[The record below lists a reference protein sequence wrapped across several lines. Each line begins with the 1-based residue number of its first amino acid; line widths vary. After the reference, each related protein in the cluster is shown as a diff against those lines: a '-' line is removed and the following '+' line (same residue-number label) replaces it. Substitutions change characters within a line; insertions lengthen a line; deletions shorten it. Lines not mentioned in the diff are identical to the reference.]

1 MPLLVRRYIQA
12 VTGITMIG
20 IGVAFNYMANLGLG
34 PWGVLHDGISKT
46 IDITYGQ
53 AGIMTSLISLL
64 LWIPLKQKPGIATIF
79 DAFWIGLTAD
89 FVINIIPDAPSLVI
103 QIIYLITGIT
113 LIGLGTAIYVGGDLG
128 AGPRDG
134 IMVGLEKLG
143 LKIGTARTL
152 LEFVAFSIGFLL
164 GGKIG
169 IASIIIVLSIGRV
182 LQIFMPYFDL
192 RKKAYL
198 IFIYIFKQVKWY

>member
-1 MPLLVRRYIQA
+1 MPLLARRYIQA

-53 AGIMTSLISLL
+53 AGILTSLLSLL

-89 FVINIIPDAPSLVI
+89 FIINLIPVAKSLLI
-103 QIIYLITGIT
+103 QIIYLIIGIT

-143 LKIGTARTL
+143 LKIGSARTL

-182 LQIFMPYFDL
+182 LQVFMPYFDL
-192 RKKAYL
+192 RK
-198 IFIYIFKQVKWY
+198 

>member
-1 MPLLVRRYIQA
+1 MPLLARRYIQA

-46 IDITYGQ
+46 ISITYGQ
-53 AGIMTSLISLL
+53 AGILTSLISLL

-182 LQIFMPYFDL
+182 LQVFMPYFDL
-192 RKKAYL
+192 RK
-198 IFIYIFKQVKWY
+198 

>member
-46 IDITYGQ
+46 INITYGQ

-89 FVINIIPDAPSLVI
+89 FVINIIPDAPSLEI

-182 LQIFMPYFDL
+182 LQVFMPYFDL
-192 RKKAYL
+192 RK
-198 IFIYIFKQVKWY
+198 

>member
-1 MPLLVRRYIQA
+1 MPLLARRYIQA

-46 IDITYGQ
+46 INISYGQ
-53 AGIMTSLISLL
+53 AGILTSLISLL

-89 FVINIIPDAPSLVI
+89 FIINIIPEAHSLLI
-103 QIIYLITGIT
+103 QIIYLISGIT

-182 LQIFMPYFDL
+182 LQVFMPYFDL
-192 RKKAYL
+192 RK
-198 IFIYIFKQVKWY
+198 

>member
-1 MPLLVRRYIQA
+1 MLDWYMPLLARRYIQA

-20 IGVAFNYMANLGLG
+20 IGVALNYMANLGLG

-46 IDITYGQ
+46 INISYGQ

-182 LQIFMPYFDL
+182 LQVFMPYFDL
-192 RKKAYL
+192 RK
-198 IFIYIFKQVKWY
+198 

>member
-1 MPLLVRRYIQA
+1 MPLLARRYIQA
-12 VTGITMIG
+12 VIGITMIG

-46 IDITYGQ
+46 INITYGQ
-53 AGIMTSLISLL
+53 AGILTSLISLL

-89 FVINIIPDAPSLVI
+89 FIINIIPQTETLIIQVLYLV
-103 QIIYLITGIT
+103 TGIT

-143 LKIGTARTL
+143 LKIGNARTL
-152 LEFVAFSIGFLL
+152 LELVAFSIGFLL

-182 LQIFMPYFDL
+182 LQVFMPYFDL
-192 RKKAYL
+192 RK
-198 IFIYIFKQVKWY
+198 

>member
-1 MPLLVRRYIQA
+1 MLHLCMPVLIKRYIQA
-12 VTGITMIG
+12 LLGITMIG

-46 IDITYGQ
+46 ISITYGQ
-53 AGIMTSLISLL
+53 AGILTSLLALL

-89 FVINIIPDAPSLVI
+89 FVINLIPEANTVFI
-103 QIIYLITGIT
+103 QITYLITGIT
-113 LIGLGTAIYVGGDLG
+113 LIGAGTAIYVGGDLG

-134 IMVGLEKLG
+134 IMVGLEQRG
-143 LKIGTARTL
+143 LKIGTARTI
-152 LEFVAFSIGFLL
+152 LELAAFTIGFLL

-169 IASIIIVLSIGRV
+169 IASIVIVLSIGRV
-182 LQIFMPYFDL
+182 LQFFMPFFDL
-192 RKKAYL
+192 REKN
-198 IFIYIFKQVKWY
+198 

>member
-1 MPLLVRRYIQA
+1 MPLLARRYIQA

-46 IDITYGQ
+46 ISISYGQ
-53 AGIMTSLISLL
+53 AGILTSLISLL

-89 FVINIIPDAPSLVI
+89 FIINIIPNANTLLI
-103 QIIYLITGIT
+103 QIIYLVTGIT

-182 LQIFMPYFDL
+182 LQVFMPYFDL
-192 RKKAYL
+192 RK
-198 IFIYIFKQVKWY
+198 

>member
-1 MPLLVRRYIQA
+1 MLDWYMPLLARRYIQA

-46 IDITYGQ
+46 ISITYGQ
-53 AGIMTSLISLL
+53 AGILTSLISLL

-89 FVINIIPDAPSLVI
+89 FIINIIPDAQSLLI

-182 LQIFMPYFDL
+182 LQVFMPYFDL
-192 RKKAYL
+192 RK
-198 IFIYIFKQVKWY
+198 

>member
-1 MPLLVRRYIQA
+1 MPLLARRYIQA

-46 IDITYGQ
+46 ISITYGQ
-53 AGIMTSLISLL
+53 AGILTSLISLL

-89 FVINIIPDAPSLVI
+89 FIINIIPDAQSLLF

-182 LQIFMPYFDL
+182 LQVFMPYFDL
-192 RKKAYL
+192 RK
-198 IFIYIFKQVKWY
+198 

>member
-46 IDITYGQ
+46 INITYGQ
-53 AGIMTSLISLL
+53 AGIRTSLISLL

-182 LQIFMPYFDL
+182 LQVFMPYFDL
-192 RKKAYL
+192 RK
-198 IFIYIFKQVKWY
+198 

>member
-1 MPLLVRRYIQA
+1 MLDWYMPLLARRYIQA

-46 IDITYGQ
+46 ISITYGQ
-53 AGIMTSLISLL
+53 AGILTSLISLL

-89 FVINIIPDAPSLVI
+89 FIINIIPDSQSLLI

-182 LQIFMPYFDL
+182 LQVFMPYFDL
-192 RKKAYL
+192 RK
-198 IFIYIFKQVKWY
+198 

>member
-1 MPLLVRRYIQA
+1 MSLLVRRYIQA

-46 IDITYGQ
+46 INITYGQ

-182 LQIFMPYFDL
+182 LQVFMLYFDL
-192 RKKAYL
+192 RK
-198 IFIYIFKQVKWY
+198 

>member
-1 MPLLVRRYIQA
+1 MLHYYMPILFRKYLQA

-20 IGVAFNYMANLGLG
+20 IGVAFNYMADLGLG

-46 IDITYGQ
+46 IDISYGQ
-53 AGIMTSLISLL
+53 AGILTSFLSLL
-64 LWIPLKQKPGIATIF
+64 LWVPLKQKPGIATIF

-89 FVINIIPDAPSLVI
+89 FIINIIPVAQTLLI

-164 GGKIG
+164 GGKVG
-169 IASIIIVLSIGRV
+169 IASLVIVLSIGRV
-182 LQIFMPYFDL
+182 LQVFMPYFDL
-192 RKKAYL
+192 RK
-198 IFIYIFKQVKWY
+198 

>member
-1 MPLLVRRYIQA
+1 MLHCYMPLLARRYIQA
-12 VTGITMIG
+12 VIGITMIG

-46 IDITYGQ
+46 INITYGQ
-53 AGIMTSLISLL
+53 AGILTSLISLL

-89 FVINIIPDAPSLVI
+89 FIINIIPQAQTLII
-103 QIIYLITGIT
+103 QILYLITGIT

-143 LKIGTARTL
+143 LKIGNARTL
-152 LEFVAFSIGFLL
+152 LEFVAFSIGFVL
-164 GGKIG
+164 GGKVG
-169 IASIIIVLSIGRV
+169 IAAIIIVLSIGRV
-182 LQIFMPYFDL
+182 LQVFMPYFDL
-192 RKKAYL
+192 RK
-198 IFIYIFKQVKWY
+198 

>member
-34 PWGVLHDGISKT
+34 PWGVLHDGIAKT
-46 IDITYGQ
+46 INITYGQ
-53 AGIMTSLISLL
+53 AGILTSLISLL

-89 FVINIIPDAPSLVI
+89 FVINIIPDAQSLLI

-182 LQIFMPYFDL
+182 LQVFMPYFDL
-192 RKKAYL
+192 RK
-198 IFIYIFKQVKWY
+198 

>member
-1 MPLLVRRYIQA
+1 MPLLARRYIQA

-46 IDITYGQ
+46 INISYGQ
-53 AGIMTSLISLL
+53 AGILTSLISLL

-89 FVINIIPDAPSLVI
+89 FIINIIPDAQSLLI

-169 IASIIIVLSIGRV
+169 FASIIIVLSIGRV
-182 LQIFMPYFDL
+182 LQVFMPYFDL
-192 RKKAYL
+192 RK
-198 IFIYIFKQVKWY
+198 

>member
-1 MPLLVRRYIQA
+1 MLHCYMPLIVRRYIQA

-20 IGVAFNYMANLGLG
+20 IGVAFNYMADLGLG
-34 PWGVLHDGISKT
+34 PWGMFHDGVSKT
-46 IDITYGQ
+46 INITYGQ
-53 AGIMTSLISLL
+53 AGILTSLISLL

-89 FVINIIPDAPSLVI
+89 FIINIIPDAESLLI

-134 IMVGLEKLG
+134 IMVGLENLG
-143 LKIGTARTL
+143 LKIGTARTI

-164 GGKIG
+164 GGKFG
-169 IASIIIVLSIGRV
+169 IASIIIVLSLGKV

-192 RKKAYL
+192 RK
-198 IFIYIFKQVKWY
+198 

>member
-1 MPLLVRRYIQA
+1 MPLLVRRYIQT

-46 IDITYGQ
+46 INITYGQ
-53 AGIMTSLISLL
+53 AGILTSLISLL

-89 FVINIIPDAPSLVI
+89 FIINIIPDAKSLLI
-103 QIIYLITGIT
+103 QIIYLITGIK

-182 LQIFMPYFDL
+182 LQVFMPYFDL
-192 RKKAYL
+192 RK
-198 IFIYIFKQVKWY
+198 

>member
-46 IDITYGQ
+46 INITYGQ

-103 QIIYLITGIT
+103 QTIYLITGIT

-182 LQIFMPYFDL
+182 LQVFMPYFDL
-192 RKKAYL
+192 RK
-198 IFIYIFKQVKWY
+198 

>member
-1 MPLLVRRYIQA
+1 MPLLVRRYIQT

-34 PWGVLHDGISKT
+34 PWGVLHDGIAKT
-46 IDITYGQ
+46 INITYGQ
-53 AGIMTSLISLL
+53 AGILTSLISLL

-89 FVINIIPDAPSLVI
+89 FVINIIPDAQSLLI

-182 LQIFMPYFDL
+182 LQVFMPYFDL
-192 RKKAYL
+192 RK
-198 IFIYIFKQVKWY
+198 

>member
-1 MPLLVRRYIQA
+1 MPLLARRYIQA

-20 IGVAFNYMANLGLG
+20 IGVALNYMANLGLG

-46 IDITYGQ
+46 INISYGQ

-89 FVINIIPDAPSLVI
+89 FVINIIPDAQSLLI

-192 RKKAYL
+192 RK
-198 IFIYIFKQVKWY
+198 

>member
-1 MPLLVRRYIQA
+1 MHLLVRRYIQA

-46 IDITYGQ
+46 INITYGQ

-152 LEFVAFSIGFLL
+152 LEFVAISIGFLL

-182 LQIFMPYFDL
+182 LQVFMPYFDL
-192 RKKAYL
+192 RK
-198 IFIYIFKQVKWY
+198 

>member
-46 IDITYGQ
+46 ISITYGQ
-53 AGIMTSLISLL
+53 AGILTSLISLL

-89 FVINIIPDAPSLVI
+89 FIINIIPDAQSLLI

-182 LQIFMPYFDL
+182 LQVFMPYFDL
-192 RKKAYL
+192 RK
-198 IFIYIFKQVKWY
+198 

>member
-1 MPLLVRRYIQA
+1 MSLLVRRYIQA

-20 IGVAFNYMANLGLG
+20 IGVAFNYMADLGLG

-46 IDITYGQ
+46 IDISYGQ
-53 AGIMTSLISLL
+53 AGILTSLISLL
-64 LWIPLKQKPGIATIF
+64 LWIPLKQKLGIATIF

-89 FVINIIPDAPSLVI
+89 FVINIIPVAHSPLV
-103 QIIYLITGIT
+103 QVIYLISGIT
-113 LIGLGTAIYVGGDLG
+113 LIGLGTAIYVGADLG

-134 IMVGLEKLG
+134 IMVGLENLG
-143 LKIGTARTL
+143 LKIGNARTL

-169 IASIIIVLSIGRV
+169 IASIVIVLSIGRV
-182 LQIFMPYFDL
+182 LQVFMPYFDL
-192 RKKAYL
+192 RK
-198 IFIYIFKQVKWY
+198 

>member
-1 MPLLVRRYIQA
+1 MLHCYMPLIARRYIQA
-12 VTGITMIG
+12 VIGITMIG

-46 IDITYGQ
+46 INITYGQ
-53 AGIMTSLISLL
+53 AGILTSLISLL
-64 LWIPLKQKPGIATIF
+64 LWIPLNQKPGIATIF

-89 FVINIIPDAPSLVI
+89 FIINVIPVSQTLII
-103 QIIYLITGIT
+103 QILYLITGIT

-164 GGKIG
+164 GGKVG

-182 LQIFMPYFDL
+182 LQVFMPYFDL
-192 RKKAYL
+192 RK
-198 IFIYIFKQVKWY
+198 

>member
-1 MPLLVRRYIQA
+1 MLHCYMPLIARRYIQA
-12 VTGITMIG
+12 VIGITMIG

-46 IDITYGQ
+46 INITYGQ
-53 AGIMTSLISLL
+53 AGILTSLISLL
-64 LWIPLKQKPGIATIF
+64 LWIPLNQKPGIATIF

-89 FVINIIPDAPSLVI
+89 FIINVIPVSQTLII
-103 QIIYLITGIT
+103 QILYLITGIT

-143 LKIGTARTL
+143 LKIGNARTL
-152 LEFVAFSIGFLL
+152 LEFVAFFIGFLL
-164 GGKIG
+164 GGKVG

-182 LQIFMPYFDL
+182 LQVFMPYFDL
-192 RKKAYL
+192 RK
-198 IFIYIFKQVKWY
+198 

>member
-1 MPLLVRRYIQA
+1 MYALIVEKIFQA

-20 IGVAFNYMANLGLG
+20 IGVAFNYMADLGLG

-46 IDITYGQ
+46 IDISYGQ
-53 AGIMTSLISLL
+53 AGILTSFLSLL

-89 FVINIIPDAPSLVI
+89 FIINIIPVAQTLLI
-103 QIIYLITGIT
+103 KIIYLITGIT

-164 GGKIG
+164 GGKVG
-169 IASIIIVLSIGRV
+169 IASLVIVLSIGRV
-182 LQIFMPYFDL
+182 LQVFMPYFDL
-192 RKKAYL
+192 RK
-198 IFIYIFKQVKWY
+198 

>member
-1 MPLLVRRYIQA
+1 MLHCYMPLIARRYIQA
-12 VTGITMIG
+12 VIGITMIG
-20 IGVAFNYMANLGLG
+20 IGVAFNYRANLGLG

-46 IDITYGQ
+46 ISITYGQ
-53 AGIMTSLISLL
+53 AGILTSLISLL

-89 FVINIIPDAPSLVI
+89 FIINIIPVSQTLII
-103 QIIYLITGIT
+103 QILYLITGIT

-152 LEFVAFSIGFLL
+152 LEFIAFSIGFLL
-164 GGKIG
+164 GGKVG

-182 LQIFMPYFDL
+182 LQVFMPYFDL
-192 RKKAYL
+192 RK
-198 IFIYIFKQVKWY
+198 

>member
-1 MPLLVRRYIQA
+1 MPLIARRYIQA
-12 VTGITMIG
+12 VIGITMIG

-46 IDITYGQ
+46 INITYGQ
-53 AGIMTSLISLL
+53 AGILTSLISLL
-64 LWIPLKQKPGIATIF
+64 LWIPLNQKPGIATIF

-89 FVINIIPDAPSLVI
+89 FIINVIPVSQTLII
-103 QIIYLITGIT
+103 QILYLITGIT

-164 GGKIG
+164 GGKVG

-182 LQIFMPYFDL
+182 LQVFMPYFDL
-192 RKKAYL
+192 RK
-198 IFIYIFKQVKWY
+198 

>member
-1 MPLLVRRYIQA
+1 MLHCYMPLLARRYIQA
-12 VTGITMIG
+12 VIGITMIG

-46 IDITYGQ
+46 INITYGQ
-53 AGIMTSLISLL
+53 AGILTSLISLL

-89 FVINIIPDAPSLVI
+89 FIINIIPQAQTLII
-103 QIIYLITGIT
+103 QILYLFTGIT

-143 LKIGTARTL
+143 LKIGNARTL
-152 LEFVAFSIGFLL
+152 LEFVAFSIGFVL
-164 GGKIG
+164 GGKVG

-182 LQIFMPYFDL
+182 LQVFMPYFDL
-192 RKKAYL
+192 RK
-198 IFIYIFKQVKWY
+198 

>member
-1 MPLLVRRYIQA
+1 MLHCYMPLIARRYIQA
-12 VTGITMIG
+12 VIGITMIG
-20 IGVAFNYMANLGLG
+20 IGVAFNYRANLGLG

-46 IDITYGQ
+46 ISITYGQ
-53 AGIMTSLISLL
+53 AGILTSLISLL

-89 FVINIIPDAPSLVI
+89 FIINIIPVSQTLII
-103 QIIYLITGIT
+103 QILYLITGIT

-164 GGKIG
+164 GGKVG

-182 LQIFMPYFDL
+182 LQVFMPYFDL
-192 RKKAYL
+192 RK
-198 IFIYIFKQVKWY
+198 